1 MRKDLFLI
9 LVFFVVADVHAQN
22 KKEFKSSLGKYT
34 VQYYSENI
42 IKVTFLP
49 NAYLHNENVSDA
61 VLLKPLSKFG
71 SDRFENTGF
80 GLNIYSKNSQV
91 HIEGDSTDGYYGFK
105 ISLVEN
111 EMIFG
116 GGERALPLNR
126 RGYRFNLYNNP
137 WYGYGEGADNLNYSV
152 PFITSSKGYGLFFD
166 NPSKGYVDIGKT
178 KKDVLEYGASSG
190 EINVYVILGNY
201 QQILQSYYKLT
212 GTQPIPPRWAFGN
225 LMSRFGYTSE
235 KQVKD
240 ILQKMKD
247 ENIPVDAIIF
257 DLFWFGDSIQ
267 HTLGNLDWI
276 NKKAWPD
283 PKRMIT
289 DFKKEGINTILVT
302 EPFFV
307 ETSKNYQSSK
317 KYLAVDSSGNPYYL
331 SDFYFGHGG
340 LVDIFRSDSK
350 QWFWQFYKKQM
361 QNGVEAWWGD
371 LGEPEKHP
379 SNLYH
384 NLKDYGYKRLFSADE
399 VHNIYGHSW
408 TKMLYDYYAK
418 EYPNKRLF
426 SLNRSGFA
434 GSQRYSIFPW
444 TGDVSRSWSGF
455 RAQLPILLGMSM
467 SGVPYVHSDAGGFAG
482 GEGDNELYV
491 RWLQFAAFTPIF
503 RPHGT
508 ALYEKDT
515 AAFSFPS
522 EAALI
527 DTPYREYAKL
537 AISLR
542 YMLMP
547 YNYSLAY
554 QQAKFG
560 KPLMAP
566 LYYYFANDTTAIKI
580 QDEYM
585 WGENILVAPVLEK
598 AASERKVY
606 LPEGKWQDIS
616 NKTIEGGKWITV
628 PLRMEFIPIFIREGG
643 FVPAMI
649 PKQEVDLNN
658 VSKYNTASAFLGFFP
673 SSTLSSFE
681 WYEDDGTSKNSIASG
696 NFTRITCSG
705 KEEGSRVKVSI
716 TPSNDRYLKKEVT
729 VSVSGFQLIPKSVI
743 VNGKEM
749 SVVAQDPSQ
758 WNLHTTISK
767 DVASWISD
775 TESVQLTTKF
785 KGIKKIQIEIIK

>member
-1 MRKDLFLI
+1 
-9 LVFFVVADVHAQN
+9 
-22 KKEFKSSLGKYT
+22 
-34 VQYYSENI
+34 
-42 IKVTFLP
+42 
-49 NAYLHNENVSDA
+49 
-61 VLLKPLSKFG
+61 
-71 SDRFENTGF
+71 
-80 GLNIYSKNSQV
+80 
-91 HIEGDSTDGYYGFK
+91 
-105 ISLVEN
+105 
-111 EMIFG
+111 
-116 GGERALPLNR
+116 
-126 RGYRFNLYNNP
+126 
-137 WYGYGEGADNLNYSV
+137 
-152 PFITSSKGYGLFFD
+152 
-166 NPSKGYVDIGKT
+166 
-178 KKDVLEYGASSG
+178 
-190 EINVYVILGNY
+190 
-201 QQILQSYYKLT
+201 
-212 GTQPIPPRWAFGN
+212 
-225 LMSRFGYTSE
+225 
-235 KQVKD
+235 
-240 ILQKMKD
+240 
-247 ENIPVDAIIF
+247 
-257 DLFWFGDSIQ
+257 
-267 HTLGNLDWI
+267 
-276 NKKAWPD
+276 
-283 PKRMIT
+283 
-289 DFKKEGINTILVT
+289 
-302 EPFFV
+302 
-307 ETSKNYQSSK
+307 
-317 KYLAVDSSGNPYYL
+317 
-331 SDFYFGHGG
+331 
-340 LVDIFRSDSK
+340 
-350 QWFWQFYKKQM
+350 
-361 QNGVEAWWGD
+361 
-371 LGEPEKHP
+371 
-379 SNLYH
+379 
-384 NLKDYGYKRLFSADE
+384 
-399 VHNIYGHSW
+399 
-408 TKMLYDYYAK
+408 
-418 EYPNKRLF
+418 LF